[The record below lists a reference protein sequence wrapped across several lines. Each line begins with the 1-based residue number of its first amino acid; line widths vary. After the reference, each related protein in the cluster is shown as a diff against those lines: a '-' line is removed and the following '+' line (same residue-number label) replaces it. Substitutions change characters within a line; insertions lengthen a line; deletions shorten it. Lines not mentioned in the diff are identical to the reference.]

1 MRSSI
6 QTEILNGL
14 HSFMKPIARFLLR
27 SGIGFREFS
36 NICKVSFVEVA
47 TADYGIR
54 GRPTNISRVA
64 VMTGLTRK
72 EVKSV
77 REKIDA
83 GFEDG
88 LWLGKLNLPTQI
100 LHYWHNDPDF
110 CETVGTPKALPMSG
124 SYPSFTDL
132 VHRYAGDIPA
142 GAMRVELMRAGGV
155 IEEDG
160 GRLVPTR
167 RHYIPRDLDENFI
180 HSMSFSLTNFATTLD
195 FNAGTKEM
203 GGESDSR
210 RYERYVWIS
219 GLSPEDRR
227 EFEILAEARSNK
239 LLMELDEWVG
249 SREQLRRAEEES
261 TISINGDEPQG
272 CGLGIYFFEGN
283 DQRSQKS

>member
-72 EVKSV
+72 EVKNV

-100 LHYWHNDPDF
+100 LHYWHNDPEF
-110 CETVGTPKALPMSG
+110 CETAGTPKALPMSG

-142 GAMRVELMRAGGV
+142 GAMRVELMRAGAV
-155 IEEDG
+155 VEKSDG
-160 GRLVPTR
+160 KFEPTR
-167 RHYIPRDLDENFI
+167 VHYIPEDVDEKFVR
-180 HSMSFSLTNFATTLD
+180 SMYFALANLASTLVH
-195 FNAGTKEM
+195 NAIVNSQG
-203 GGESDSR
+203 DVPDNR
-210 RYERYVWIS
+210 RLERYVWTARIS
-219 GLSPEDRR
+219 PSDAE
-227 EFEILAEARSNK
+227 EFKALAERKAAEILS
-239 LLMELDEWVG
+239 ELDDWIG
-249 SREQLRRAEEES
+249 AREQLRLAQAAADSEEE
-261 TISINGDEPQG
+261 IAKAGY
-272 CGLGIYFFEGN
+272 GLGIYSIES
-283 DQRSQKS
+283 DR